1 MKKLFLLLFIVCLLG
16 GSGIAVS
23 SGNDQLVQEPSKV
36 IQNSTINL
44 TNENKTYEAYTAAPA
59 KEGNYPGI
67 VLIHSFN
74 GFQPGY
80 QNIADKIAANGYVVI
95 APFWQ
100 TYSRSPSD
108 MEVRDLIRNS
118 VAYLQAREDV
128 NPEELGLTGFC
139 AGGRYTMLF
148 LPEIKEFNTGVA
160 WYGFPYA
167 GETEGQPEK
176 PASVIGQLDAPLL
189 IIHGTRDQ
197 PSNISDIY
205 RYTGELDRADKYF
218 ELKVYQGQP
227 HGFMITEQGE
237 LEENFVTQDAYNEMI
252 DFFDRT
258 LNNSSNN
265 STNFP

>member
-23 SGNDQLVQEPSKV
+23 GHDQLVQEPSKV

-44 TNENKTYEAYTAAPA
+44 TSENKTYEAYTASPA

-80 QNIADKIAANGYVVI
+80 QKIADKIAANGYVVI

-108 MEVRDLIRNS
+108 MEVRELVRNS
-118 VAYLQAREDV
+118 VAYLQTREDV
-128 NPEELGLTGFC
+128 NPGELGLTGFC

-167 GETEGQPEK
+167 GETENQPEK
-176 PASVIGQLDAPLL
+176 PVSVIGQLDAPLL

-197 PSNISDIY
+197 ASNISDIY
-205 RYTGELDRADKYF
+205 RYTGELDIADKYF

-227 HGFMITEQGE
+227 HGFMLTEQGE
-237 LEENFVTQDAYNEMI
+237 LAENFVTQDAYNEMI